1 MSWLRHAHVP
11 RLLEL
16 VAMAVF
22 FSLFLWMLMGC
33 TGNIRPEEI
42 VQTRTVTTEVKVPVP
57 VACVERA
64 DVPALPDATAVDID
78 AAKTDQKAA
87 ATAADAEQFE
97 RYAKQAA
104 KLLEQCVKQ
113 GGGK

>member
-1 MSWLRHAHVP
+1 MKIRFPSLFEILMVAFIVAALSWL
-11 RLLEL
+11 L
-16 VAMAVF
+16 
-22 FSLFLWMLMGC
+22 SGC
-33 TGNIRPEEI
+33 TGGVRPDEV

-64 DVPALPDATAVDID
+64 DVPVLPGATDID
-78 AAKTDQKAA
+78 VPSAKTDQKAA

-104 KLLEQCVKQ
+104 RLLEQCVKT

>member
-1 MSWLRHAHVP
+1 MRP
-11 RLLEL
+11 PLLVLWAEVAL
-16 VAMAVF
+16 VLAAAV
-22 FSLFLWMLMGC
+22 LLTGC
-33 TGNIRPEEI
+33 AGAPVEPI

-57 VACVERA
+57 VACVDRA
-64 DVPALPDATAVDID
+64 DVPKLPGATPIDI
-78 AAKTDQKAA
+78 ASAKTDQKAA

-104 KLLEQCVKQ
+104 ALIEQCVKS